1 MVFEVI
7 PAVDMRGGK
16 CVQLVQGVPGSEIVS
31 LDDPL
36 AVALDWV
43 RKGAKTLHLVDLD
56 GAIEGERKNAPI
68 IEKIV
73 GACREKGVRI
83 QVGGGIRSFEDAA
96 SLLELGVSRVILGT
110 AALQNPELVKR
121 LSSAF
126 GNECV
131 TVALDAKNGKISIKG
146 WTEECAQTPVE
157 MGRKFEELGAGSLLF
172 TNIDTEGL
180 MQGVNPVP
188 TKELVESVSIP
199 VIASG
204 GVSSLQDL
212 QVLKETGAAGV
223 VVGSALYTGR
233 FTLED
238 AIEINPAGL
247 IMAPCFCFSGRGLRH
262 THFLNFPEKAGD
274 QGCQQA
280 ARYKVFINLKRM

>member
-43 RKGAKTLHLVDLD
+43 EKGAKILHLVDLD

-73 GACREKGVRI
+73 NACREKEVRV

-110 AALQNPELVKR
+110 AALQDPELVRR
-121 LSSAF
+121 LASAF
-126 GNECV
+126 GSSCV
-131 TVALDAKNGKISIKG
+131 NVALDAKNGKISIKG

-157 MGRKFEELGAGSLLF
+157 MGKKFEELGAGSLLF

-188 TKELVESVSIP
+188 TKELVESVNIP

-212 QVLKETGAAGV
+212 QVLKKTGAAGV

-233 FTLED
+233 FTLEA
-238 AIEINPAGL
+238 AIETI
-247 IMAPCFCFSGRGLRH
+247 RH
-262 THFLNFPEKAGD
+262 E
-274 QGCQQA
+274 
-280 ARYKVFINLKRM
+280 

>member
-1 MVFEVI
+1 LVFEVI

-31 LDDPL
+31 LDDPVE
-36 AVALDWV
+36 VALEWV
-43 RKGAKTLHLVDLD
+43 RRGAKTLHLVDLD

-73 GACREKGVRI
+73 GACREKEVRI

-96 SLLELGVSRVILGT
+96 FLLDLGVSRVILGT
-110 AALQNPELVKR
+110 AALQNPELVKQ
-121 LSSAF
+121 LSNVF
-126 GNECV
+126 RNERV

-157 MGRKFEELGAGSLLF
+157 MGKKFEELGAGSLLF

-212 QVLKETGAAGV
+212 QILKNTGAVGV
-223 VVGSALYTGR
+223 VVGSALYIGR
-233 FTLED
+233 FTLEA
-238 AIEINPAGL
+238 AIEI
-247 IMAPCFCFSGRGLRH
+247 IRH
-262 THFLNFPEKAGD
+262 E
-274 QGCQQA
+274 
-280 ARYKVFINLKRM
+280 

>member
-16 CVQLVQGVPGSEIVS
+16 CVQLVQGVPGSEMVT
-31 LDDPL
+31 LDDPIE
-36 AVALDWV
+36 VTLDWV
-43 RKGAKTLHLVDLD
+43 RRGAKTLHLVDLD

-73 GACREKGVRI
+73 NTHQENGTRI

-121 LSSAF
+121 LSSTF
-126 GNECV
+126 GNERI

-172 TNIDTEGL
+172 TNIDSEGL
-180 MQGVNPVP
+180 LQGVNPVP
-188 TKELVESVSIP
+188 TKELVESVTIP

-233 FTLED
+233 FTLE
-238 AIEINPAGL
+238 
-247 IMAPCFCFSGRGLRH
+247 
-262 THFLNFPEKAGD
+262 
-274 QGCQQA
+274 A
-280 ARYKVFINLKRM
+280 AVETVLHD

>member
-1 MVFEVI
+1 MDFEVI

-16 CVQLVQGVPGSEIVS
+16 CVQLVQGVPGSEIIS

-43 RKGAKTLHLVDLD
+43 VKGAKTLHLVDLD
-56 GAIEGERKNAPI
+56 GAIEGKRKNAPI
-68 IEKIV
+68 IEGIV
-73 GACREKGVRI
+73 KACKEKGVCI
-83 QVGGGIRSFEDAA
+83 QVGGGIRNFEDVAA
-96 SLLELGVSRVILGT
+96 LLKLGVSRVILGT
-110 AALQNPELVKR
+110 AALQDPELVK
-121 LSSAF
+121 LLASAF
-126 GNECV
+126 GSAAI

-146 WTEECAQTPVE
+146 WTEECMQTPVE

-180 MQGVNPVP
+180 MQGVNPIP

-212 QVLKETGAAGV
+212 RILKETGASGV
-223 VVGSALYTGR
+223 VVGSALYTDR
-233 FTLED
+233 FTLEE
-238 AIEINPAGL
+238 AIE
-247 IMAPCFCFSGRGLRH
+247 
-262 THFLNFPEKAGD
+262 
-274 QGCQQA
+274 
-280 ARYKVFINLKRM
+280 FIRD

>member
-1 MVFEVI
+1 MTLVFEVI

-31 LDDPL
+31 LDDPVE
-36 AVALDWV
+36 AALDWV

-73 GACREKGVRI
+73 SACQEKGVQI

-96 SLLELGVSRVILGT
+96 SLLELGVSRAILGT
-110 AALQNPELVKR
+110 AALQNPDLVKQ
-121 LSSAF
+121 LSNAF
-126 GNECV
+126 GSERV

-146 WTEECAQTPVE
+146 WTEGCSQTPVE

-180 MQGVNPVP
+180 MQGVNPAP

-212 QVLKETGAAGV
+212 QVLKKTGAAGV

-233 FTLED
+233 FTLEA
-238 AIEINPAGL
+238 AIEI
-247 IMAPCFCFSGRGLRH
+247 IRH
-262 THFLNFPEKAGD
+262 E
-274 QGCQQA
+274 
-280 ARYKVFINLKRM
+280 

>member
-31 LDDPL
+31 LDNPVE
-36 AVALDWV
+36 VALDWV

-73 GACREKGVRI
+73 SACQKKGVRI

-96 SLLELGVSRVILGT
+96 SLLELGVSRAILGT
-110 AALQNPELVKR
+110 AALQNPALVKQ
-121 LSSAF
+121 LSNAF
-126 GNECV
+126 GGESV

-146 WTEECAQTPVE
+146 WTEECSQTPVE
-157 MGRKFEELGAGSLLF
+157 MGRTFEELGAGSLLF

-180 MQGVNPVP
+180 MKGVNPVP

-212 QVLKETGAAGV
+212 QALKKTGASGV

-233 FTLED
+233 FTLEA
-238 AIEINPAGL
+238 AIETIQ
-247 IMAPCFCFSGRGLRH
+247 H
-262 THFLNFPEKAGD
+262 E
-274 QGCQQA
+274 
-280 ARYKVFINLKRM
+280 

>member
-1 MVFEVI
+1 MPEMLVYMIFEVI

-36 AVALDWV
+36 EVALDWV

-56 GAIEGERKNAPI
+56 GAIEGKRKNAPI

-73 GACREKGVRI
+73 STCREKGVRI
-83 QVGGGIRSFEDAA
+83 QVGGGIRSFEDASA
-96 SLLELGVSRVILGT
+96 LLKLGVSRVILGT

-121 LSSAF
+121 LSNAF
-126 GNECV
+126 GSECI

-146 WTEECAQTPVE
+146 WTEECAHTPVE

-180 MQGVNPVP
+180 MQGINPAP
-188 TKELVESVSIP
+188 TKELVDSVSIP

-212 QVLKETGAAGV
+212 KVLKKTRAAGV
-223 VVGSALYTGR
+223 VIGSALYTGR
-233 FTLED
+233 FTLEAAID
-238 AIEINPAGL
+238 AIL
-247 IMAPCFCFSGRGLRH
+247 H
-262 THFLNFPEKAGD
+262 D
-274 QGCQQA
+274 
-280 ARYKVFINLKRM
+280 

>member
-1 MVFEVI
+1 MFLVFEVI

-31 LDDPL
+31 LEDPL

-43 RKGAKTLHLVDLD
+43 DKGAEYLHLVDLD
-56 GAIEGERKNAPI
+56 GAIEGERKNASI

-73 GACREKGVRI
+73 EACKEKGIRI
-83 QVGGGIRSFEDAA
+83 QVGGGIRNFEDATA
-96 SLLELGVSRVILGT
+96 LLNLGVSRVILGT
-110 AALQNPELVKR
+110 AALQDPELVR
-121 LSSAF
+121 MLVNSFGSA
-126 GNECV
+126 CI

-188 TKELVESVSIP
+188 TKELVESVNIP

-212 QVLKETGAAGV
+212 QVLKETGASGV
-223 VVGSALYTGR
+223 VIGSALYTGR
-233 FTLED
+233 FSLEE
-238 AIEINPAGL
+238 AIKSVRL
-247 IMAPCFCFSGRGLRH
+247 
-262 THFLNFPEKAGD
+262 D
-274 QGCQQA
+274 
-280 ARYKVFINLKRM
+280 

>member
-16 CVQLVQGVPGSEIVS
+16 CVQLVQGVPGSEMVT
-31 LDDPL
+31 LEDPIE
-36 AVALDWV
+36 VTLDWV
-43 RKGAKTLHLVDLD
+43 RRGAKTLHLVDLD

-73 GACREKGVRI
+73 NTHRENGIRI

-121 LSSAF
+121 LSSTF
-126 GNECV
+126 GNERI

-172 TNIDTEGL
+172 TNIDSEGL
-180 MQGVNPVP
+180 LQGVNPVP

-204 GVSSLQDL
+204 GVSSLSDL

-233 FTLED
+233 FTLEA
-238 AIEINPAGL
+238 AIGTVL
-247 IMAPCFCFSGRGLRH
+247 H
-262 THFLNFPEKAGD
+262 D
-274 QGCQQA
+274 
-280 ARYKVFINLKRM
+280 

>member
-16 CVQLVQGVPGSEIVS
+16 CVQLVQGVPGSEMVT
-31 LDDPL
+31 LDDP
-36 AVALDWV
+36 VEITLDWV
-43 RKGAKTLHLVDLD
+43 RRGAKTLHLVDLD

-73 GACREKGVRI
+73 NTHRENGIRI

-96 SLLELGVSRVILGT
+96 SLLKLGVSRVILGT
-110 AALQNPELVKR
+110 AALQNPELVKQ

-126 GNECV
+126 GNERI

-172 TNIDTEGL
+172 TNIDSEGL
-180 MQGVNPVP
+180 LQGVNPVP

-212 QVLKETGAAGV
+212 QILKETGAAGV

-233 FTLED
+233 FTLEA
-238 AIEINPAGL
+238 AIETVL
-247 IMAPCFCFSGRGLRH
+247 H
-262 THFLNFPEKAGD
+262 D
-274 QGCQQA
+274 
-280 ARYKVFINLKRM
+280 

>member
-43 RKGAKTLHLVDLD
+43 SKGAKTLHLVDLD
-56 GAIEGERKNAPI
+56 GAIEGDRKNAPI

-73 GACREKGVRI
+73 KTCREKGVSI

-96 SLLELGVSRVILGT
+96 SLLKLGVSRIILGT
-110 AALQNPELVKR
+110 AALQNPELVKK
-121 LSSAF
+121 LSSSF
-126 GNECV
+126 GSSRIN
-131 TVALDAKNGKISIKG
+131 VALDAKNGKISIKG

-188 TKELVESVSIP
+188 TKELVESVSVP

-204 GVSSLQDL
+204 GVSSLADIKT
-212 QVLKETGAAGV
+212 LKNTGAAGV

-233 FTLED
+233 FTLEE
-238 AIEINPAGL
+238 AIEACL
-247 IMAPCFCFSGRGLRH
+247 
-262 THFLNFPEKAGD
+262 GD
-274 QGCQQA
+274 
-280 ARYKVFINLKRM
+280 

>member
-1 MVFEVI
+1 MVFEII

-16 CVQLVQGVPGSEIVS
+16 CVQLVQGVPGSEIIS

-36 AVALDWV
+36 AVALEWV
-43 RKGAKTLHLVDLD
+43 SKGAKTLHLVDLD

-73 GACREKGVRI
+73 QNCKGKGVSI

-96 SLLELGVSRVILGT
+96 SLIELGVSRVILGT
-110 AALQNPELVKR
+110 AALQNPELVKQ
-121 LSSAF
+121 LSKSY
-126 GNECV
+126 GSSRVN
-131 TVALDAKNGKISIKG
+131 VALDAKNGKISIKG

-204 GVSSLQDL
+204 GVSSVADIKT
-212 QVLKETGAAGV
+212 LKNTGAAGV

-233 FTLED
+233 FTLEE
-238 AIEINPAGL
+238 AIE
-247 IMAPCFCFSGRGLRH
+247 
-262 THFLNFPEKAGD
+262 
-274 QGCQQA
+274 A
-280 ARYKVFINLKRM
+280 ALGE

>member
-1 MVFEVI
+1 VVFLVFEVI

-43 RKGAKTLHLVDLD
+43 DKGAEYLHLVDLD

-73 GACREKGVRI
+73 EACKEKGIRI
-83 QVGGGIRSFEDAA
+83 QVGGGIRNFEDATA
-96 SLLELGVSRVILGT
+96 LLNLGVSRVILGT
-110 AALQNPELVKR
+110 AALQDPELVR
-121 LSSAF
+121 MLVNSFGSA
-126 GNECV
+126 CI

-188 TKELVESVSIP
+188 TKELVESVNIP

-212 QVLKETGAAGV
+212 QVLKETGASGV
-223 VVGSALYTGR
+223 VIGSALYTGR
-233 FTLED
+233 FSLEE
-238 AIEINPAGL
+238 AIKSVRL
-247 IMAPCFCFSGRGLRH
+247 
-262 THFLNFPEKAGD
+262 D
-274 QGCQQA
+274 
-280 ARYKVFINLKRM
+280 

>member
-1 MVFEVI
+1 MTLVFEVI

-31 LDDPL
+31 LDDPVE
-36 AVALDWV
+36 VALEWV
-43 RKGAKTLHLVDLD
+43 RRGAKTLHLVDLD

-73 GACREKGVRI
+73 GACREKEVRI

-96 SLLELGVSRVILGT
+96 FLLDLGVSRVILGT
-110 AALQNPELVKR
+110 AALQNPELVKQ
-121 LSSAF
+121 LSNVF
-126 GNECV
+126 RNERV

-157 MGRKFEELGAGSLLF
+157 MGKKFEELGAGSLLF

-212 QVLKETGAAGV
+212 QILKNTGAVGV
-223 VVGSALYTGR
+223 VVGSALYIGR
-233 FTLED
+233 FTLEA
-238 AIEINPAGL
+238 AIEI
-247 IMAPCFCFSGRGLRH
+247 IRH
-262 THFLNFPEKAGD
+262 E
-274 QGCQQA
+274 
-280 ARYKVFINLKRM
+280 

>member
-1 MVFEVI
+1 MWVFMTFEVI

-43 RKGAKTLHLVDLD
+43 GKGAKTLHLVDLD

-73 GACREKGVRI
+73 RTCREKGVGI

-110 AALQNPELVKR
+110 AALQNPELVKQ
-121 LSSAF
+121 LSDAF
-126 GNECV
+126 GSSCV
-131 TVALDAKNGKISIKG
+131 NVALDAKNGKISIKG

-157 MGRKFEELGAGSLLF
+157 MGRRFEELGAGSLLF

-188 TKELVESVSIP
+188 TKELVESVNIP

-204 GVSSLQDL
+204 GVSSLEDL
-212 QVLKETGAAGV
+212 KVLKQTGASGV

-233 FTLED
+233 FTLEA
-238 AIEINPAGL
+238 AIEAIRN
-247 IMAPCFCFSGRGLRH
+247 
-262 THFLNFPEKAGD
+262 D
-274 QGCQQA
+274 
-280 ARYKVFINLKRM
+280 

>member
-43 RKGAKTLHLVDLD
+43 GKGAKTLHLVDLD
-56 GAIEGERKNAPI
+56 GAIEGERKNASI

-73 GACREKGVRI
+73 SACREKGVSI
-83 QVGGGIRSFEDAA
+83 QVGGGIRSFEDAV

-146 WTEECAQTPVE
+146 WTEECTQTPVE

-223 VVGSALYTGR
+223 VIGSALYTGR

-238 AIEINPAGL
+238 AIETTR
-247 IMAPCFCFSGRGLRH
+247 C
-262 THFLNFPEKAGD
+262 K
-274 QGCQQA
+274 
-280 ARYKVFINLKRM
+280 

>member
-1 MVFEVI
+1 MPEMWFSMAFEVI

-36 AVALDWV
+36 AVALDWIG
-43 RKGAKTLHLVDLD
+43 KGAKTLHLVDLD

-73 GACREKGVRI
+73 KVCKEKGVSI

-110 AALQNPELVKR
+110 AALQNPELVKQ

-126 GNECV
+126 GNSCV
-131 TVALDAKNGKISIKG
+131 NVALDAKNGKISIKG

-157 MGRKFEELGAGSLLF
+157 MGKKFEELGAGSLLF
-172 TNIDTEGL
+172 TNIDSEGL

-188 TKELVESVSIP
+188 TRELVESVSIP

-204 GVSSLQDL
+204 GVSSLKDL
-212 QVLKETGAAGV
+212 QVLKNTGASGV
-223 VVGSALYTGR
+223 VVGSALYMGR

-238 AIEINPAGL
+238 AI
-247 IMAPCFCFSGRGLRH
+247 
-262 THFLNFPEKAGD
+262 KAALD
-274 QGCQQA
+274 D
-280 ARYKVFINLKRM
+280 

>member
-1 MVFEVI
+1 LVFEVI

-16 CVQLVQGVPGSEIVS
+16 CVQLVQGVPGSEMVT
-31 LDDPL
+31 LDDP
-36 AVALDWV
+36 VEVTLDWV

-73 GACREKGVRI
+73 NMHRENGIRI

-96 SLLELGVSRVILGT
+96 SLLKLGVSRVILGT
-110 AALQNPELVKR
+110 AALQNPELVKQ

-126 GNECV
+126 GNERI

-172 TNIDTEGL
+172 TNIDSEGL
-180 MQGVNPVP
+180 LQGVNPVP
-188 TKELVESVSIP
+188 TKELVESVSIH

-212 QVLKETGAAGV
+212 QILKETGAAGV

-233 FTLED
+233 FTLEA
-238 AIEINPAGL
+238 AIETV
-247 IMAPCFCFSGRGLRH
+247 MR
-262 THFLNFPEKAGD
+262 D
-274 QGCQQA
+274 
-280 ARYKVFINLKRM
+280 